1 MKNEDLAFKL
11 FSKQMLLT
19 KNKGKVS
26 NASYQQIE
34 QEVKSLKGEIEI
46 NGQQK
51 VVLNERLIDLENQ
64 REKMIEDYQQ
74 QMLQYEIEAI
84 DVLYN

>member
-51 VVLNERLIDLENQ
+51 VVLNERLIDLEN
-64 REKMIEDYQQ
+64 
-74 QMLQYEIEAI
+74 
-84 DVLYN
+84 